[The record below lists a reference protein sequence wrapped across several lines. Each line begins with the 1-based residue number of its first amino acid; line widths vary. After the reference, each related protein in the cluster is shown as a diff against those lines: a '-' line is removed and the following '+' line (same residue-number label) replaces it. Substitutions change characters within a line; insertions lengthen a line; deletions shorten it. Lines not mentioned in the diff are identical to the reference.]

1 MVARIASFRATRTY
15 PGARAPRL
23 ILAMFAVASAWDSYY
38 PENPYYCDGGPYY
51 DAYCASSVGGLGVKK
66 FVGLKLS
73 KHCRK
78 KAFSFR
84 PWYSGGTVLWTKV
97 LVGKKKIKK
106 LTVAPFKFTI
116 PIKKLKK
123 GKKYKIK
130 LTTIFT
136 DGTPVLLNASFTR
149 CK

>member
-1 MVARIASFRATRTY
+1 MAVISLCAASTS
-15 PGARAPRL
+15 
-23 ILAMFAVASAWDSYY
+23 SAWDDPYY
-38 PENPYYCDGGPYY
+38 PENPYYCDSANPYY
-51 DAYCASSVGGLGVKK
+51 DVYCANSGSVGGLGVKK

-84 PWYSGGTVLWTKV
+84 PWYAGGTVLWTKV
-97 LVGKKKIKK
+97 VVGKKKIKK